1 MLVLGIGVKE
11 RVVVRDGVGNTGGVC
26 VLLENVFE
34 SEYVFTSVAW
44 LVVLRSVGVDVGGG

>member
-1 MLVLGIGVKE
+1 VLVLGIGVKE